1 MDAAPQDGLEQKE
14 KIMHSSKPEP
24 GRDVNP
30 FQQLDQIVRELRS
43 PDGCPWDQ
51 RQTGKT
57 LKKYLLEEAAEL
69 AEAIDNGDQ
78 EHIREEIG
86 DMYFILALLARIYEE
101 QDGVPVTDPVQKI
114 CDKMVRRHP
123 HVFAR
128 KEGQVLSEEQL
139 REQWE
144 RIKQEEKAAGK
155 KK

>member
-1 MDAAPQDGLEQKE
+1 MAATPQGWRSPTGKDY
-14 KIMHSSKPEP
+14 MHSKPEL
-24 GRDVNP
+24 GRNVNP
-30 FQQLDQIVRELRS
+30 FQELDQIVRELRS
-43 PDGCPWDQ
+43 PEGCPWDQ

-69 AEAIDNGDQ
+69 VEAIESGDQ

-123 HVFAR
+123 HVFAW

>member
-1 MDAAPQDGLEQKE
+1 
-14 KIMHSSKPEP
+14 MHNKPES

-30 FQQLDQIVRELRS
+30 FQQLDQIVRKLRS
-43 PDGCPWDQ
+43 ADGCPWDQ
-51 RQTGKT
+51 QQTGET

-69 AEAIDNGDQ
+69 AEAIDSGDQ

-101 QDGVPVTDPVQKI
+101 KDGISVTDPVQKI
-114 CDKMVRRHP
+114 CAKMVRRHP

-128 KEGQVLSEEQL
+128 TEGQSGQSLSKEQL

-144 RIKQEEKAAGK
+144 RIKEEEEIEKTERTAGK
-155 KK
+155 KI